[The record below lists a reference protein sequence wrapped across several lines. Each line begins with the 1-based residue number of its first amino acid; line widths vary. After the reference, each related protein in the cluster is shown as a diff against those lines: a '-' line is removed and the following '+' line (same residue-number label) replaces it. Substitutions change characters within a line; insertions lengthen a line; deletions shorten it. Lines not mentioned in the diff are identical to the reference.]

1 MQVLAYRVPRD
12 VGQRKVDAFSGLRH
26 RVDFVV
32 LLKDIVNACVVGVVP
47 RARLCVSLSPR
58 KVSADHRSLHELVP
72 VEGPLKAR
80 VILHDDTDILDRG
93 RCMPRLRVY
102 LKLRDPVHIRGLVA
116 FAEKLDDVIKLLALQ
131 LLHNALAVGLNPLT
145 HILIGRKIVR
155 RGVRGFPFVV
165 LAEHVNA
172 DEVERVA
179 ELAASRVCAM
189 VAVRK
194 ATVLIDNKTAGGRT
208 AFVGIAA
215 IFALDVDVRQEGL
228 DCVLYRVSAAECA
241 DDTVFRGRVSLL
253 ISETPNR
260 AGLPA

>member
-1 MQVLAYRVPRD
+1 MPRD

-32 LLKDIVNACVVGVVP
+32 LLKDIVNACVVSVVP

-80 VILHDDTDILDRG
+80 VILHDDTDILDRS
-93 RCMPRLRVY
+93 RRVPRLRVY
-102 LKLRDPVHIRGLVA
+102 LKLRDPVHIRSLVA
-116 FAEKLDDVIKLLALQ
+116 FSEELDDVVKLLALQ

-165 LAEHVNA
+165 LTEHVNA

-194 ATVLIDNKTAGGRT
+194 ATVFVDNKAAGGR
-208 AFVGIAA
+208 AALVGVAA
-215 IFALDVDVRQEGL
+215 VFTLNVDVRQEGL
-228 DCVLYRVSAAECA
+228 DCVLNGVSAAERTH
-241 DDTVFRGRVSLL
+241 DTVFRGRVSLL
-253 ISETPNR
+253 VSETPNR

>member
-1 MQVLAYRVPRD
+1 MPCNVSEC
-12 VGQRKVDAFSGLRH
+12 KVNAFSGLRH

-32 LLKDIVNACVVGVVP
+32 LLKNVVHAGVVGVIP
-47 RARLCVSLSPR
+47 RARLCVGLSPR

-80 VILHDDTDILDRG
+80 VILHDDTDILDRS
-93 RCMPRLRVY
+93 RCVPRLRVY

-116 FAEKLDDVIKLLALQ
+116 FAEELDDVVKLLALQ
-131 LLHNALAVGLNPLT
+131 LLHNALTVGLNPLT
-145 HILIGRKIVR
+145 HILIGRKVVR

-189 VAVRK
+189 MAVRK
-194 ATVLIDNKTAGGRT
+194 AAVLIDNETAGGRT
-208 AFVGIAA
+208 TFVGIAA

-228 DCVLYRVSAAECA
+228 DCVLYRVSAAERA

>member
-1 MQVLAYRVPRD
+1 MY
-12 VGQRKVDAFSGLRH
+12 
-26 RVDFVV
+26 
-32 LLKDIVNACVVGVVP
+32 LKP
-47 RARLCVSLSPR
+47 
-58 KVSADHRSLHELVP
+58 
-72 VEGPLKAR
+72 R
-80 VILHDDTDILDRG
+80 VILHDNTDILDRG
-93 RCMPRLRVY
+93 RCVSCLRVY

-116 FAEKLDDVIKLLALQ
+116 LAEELDNVVELLALQ

-145 HILIGRKIVR
+145 HILIGGKVVC

-179 ELAASRVCAM
+179 EFAAGRVCAM

-194 ATVLIDNKTAGGRT
+194 ATVLIDNETAGGR
-208 AFVGIAA
+208 AALVGVAT
-215 IFALDVDVRQEGL
+215 IFALDVDVRQKGL
-228 DCVLYRVSAAECA
+228 DCVLYRVSAAERA

-253 ISETPNR
+253 VSETPNR